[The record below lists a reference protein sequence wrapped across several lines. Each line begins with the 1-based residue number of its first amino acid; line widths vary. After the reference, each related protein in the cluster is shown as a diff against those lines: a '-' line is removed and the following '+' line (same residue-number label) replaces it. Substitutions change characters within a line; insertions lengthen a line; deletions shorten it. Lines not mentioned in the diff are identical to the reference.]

1 MWLTHGQIGAF
12 AGLLHP
18 ETRRQKRITGTKVK
32 PYTAPASCSPSTG
45 SPNVQ
50 ALSFR
55 SKRHDLSSSPLS
67 AFSRFVVKRCA
78 SAQASKQAC
87 TYTTCNCKLQLIDR
101 QIGRNEEIKKQG
113 GNTWSSRRAKINR
126 LSQSADNV
134 HDSRGVE
141 HACRESTRLL
151 NINNA
156 SRGNTTRG
164 NRSEKAINLV
174 GI

>member
-1 MWLTHGQIGAF
+1 MRLLAESGRKSQFHFFAWKVPRFANGVCTPDGNRRRRGRRSRRSGRSKRRRREEGTGERMWLTHGQIGAF

-32 PYTAPASCSPSTG
+32 PYTAPASCPPSTG

-113 GNTWSSRRAKINR
+113 GNT
-126 LSQSADNV
+126 
-134 HDSRGVE
+134 
-141 HACRESTRLL
+141 
-151 NINNA
+151 
-156 SRGNTTRG
+156 
-164 NRSEKAINLV
+164 
-174 GI
+174 